1 MVYHKT
7 DQHLTIYDGYDVE
20 LAAKF
25 IKKIT
30 LENVQKTYSLT
41 GKIEYDLTNPE
52 DKYWL
57 YEISVSYICVKS
69 SSMTSI
75 TKYMNNEIKQDMI
88 NEKKQKTDEFY

>member
-52 DKYWL
+52 DKHWL
-57 YEISVSYICVKS
+57 YEIFVSYFCVKS
-69 SSMTSI
+69 SSMTPI

-88 NEKKQKTDEFY
+88 NEKKYFTDEFH